1 MLHVK
6 HAVNWLC
13 KNQGRLMMLI
23 QVFFIKENVRYL
35 VGT

>member
-23 QVFFIKENVRYL
+23 QVFLLKKML
-35 VGT
+35 GT